1 MIRCDAGFHEVR
13 ASRGIVRKAI
23 SDAEEFVPFMS
34 GAWYPEDAKTL
45 ITGRDEMT
53 GIKGTLILSVLAV
66 AAAVGCDQ
74 SKAELDSTKT
84 QLTAVTTERDGL
96 KTQLATAQQ
105 R

>member
-1 MIRCDAGFHEVR
+1 MKSKAVVR
-13 ASRGIVRKAI
+13 IL
-23 SDAEEFVPFMS
+23 SDADKFVPFVS

-53 GIKGTLILSVLAV
+53 GIKGMLILSVLAV

-96 KTQLATAQQ
+96 KTQLPPPSS